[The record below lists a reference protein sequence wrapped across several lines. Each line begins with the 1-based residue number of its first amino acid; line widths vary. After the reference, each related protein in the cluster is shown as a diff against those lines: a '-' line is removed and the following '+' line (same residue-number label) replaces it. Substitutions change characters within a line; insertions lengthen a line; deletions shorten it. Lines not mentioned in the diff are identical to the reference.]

1 MKFQWSG
8 VLLAAALVATWSSGY
23 IGAKIA
29 VAAGPVLPILFWR
42 FFLIAVVLAPFAIA
56 AARKAGPWPLAV
68 NAALGFFAM
77 FVNIACGALAIEQGM
92 PAGTLAIIY
101 SMQPL
106 ATAAAAGPVLGE
118 HVPRRQWI
126 GLLIA
131 FAGVTIASGLDG
143 LEVSPAVFVL
153 ALMGMAGLVFG
164 VLAGK
169 AWPVS
174 TPPVAAIG
182 VQSAMAALA
191 FLLLAL
197 MNGSVM
203 PPAVDQGFLA
213 SVAWFIVFSTLG
225 AYGFFW
231 MALRRFTATR
241 VGAILYLSPPFTLLV
256 AWLAFGEPIT
266 AAKVI
271 GLVICLAGVVIA
283 MR

>member
-1 MKFQWSG
+1 
-8 VLLAAALVATWSSGY
+8 VATWSSGF

-42 FFLIAVVLAPFAIA
+42 FFLIAVALAPFVIA
-56 AARKAGPWPLAV
+56 DCRRTGSRAFAV
-68 NAALGFFAM
+68 NATLGVFAM

-92 PAGTLAIIY
+92 PAGTLAIIF

-118 HVPRRQWI
+118 HVSRRQWA
-126 GLLIA
+126 GLFVA

-143 LEVSPAVFVL
+143 GTVSPAVYAL
-153 ALMGMAGLVFG
+153 ALLGMAGLVIG
-164 VLAGK
+164 VLVGK

-174 TPPVAAIG
+174 TPPLAALG
-182 VQSAMAALA
+182 VQSAAAAVA
-191 FLLLAL
+191 FLPLTLLHGPIA
-197 MNGSVM
+197 
-203 PPAVDQGFLA
+203 PPEMDPAFLA

-241 VGAILYLSPPFTLLV
+241 VGTILYLSPPFTILI

-266 AAKVI
+266 AAKII
-271 GLVICLAGVVIA
+271 GLGVCLAGVAIA

>member
-1 MKFQWSG
+1 
-8 VLLAAALVATWSSGY
+8 
-23 IGAKIA
+23 
-29 VAAGPVLPILFWR
+29 VLPILFWR
-42 FFLIAVVLAPFAIA
+42 FFLIAVALAPFAIA
-56 AARKAGPWPLAV
+56 DCRRTGPWPLAV
-68 NAALGFFAM
+68 NATLGFFAM

-118 HVPRRQWI
+118 HVSRRQWM
-126 GLLIA
+126 GLLVA

-143 LEVSPAVFVL
+143 IEVSPAVFAL
-153 ALMGMAGLVFG
+153 ALMGMAGLVIG
-164 VLAGK
+164 VLVGK

-174 TPPVAAIG
+174 TPPLAAIG
-182 VQSAMAALA
+182 VQSAVTALA
-191 FLLLAL
+191 FLPLAL
-197 MNGSVM
+197 TTGSVM
-203 PPAVDQGFLA
+203 PPAADQAFLA

-241 VGAILYLSPPFTLLV
+241 VGTILYLSPPFTILF

-266 AAKVI
+266 AAKI
-271 GLVICLAGVVIA
+271 AGLAICLAGVVIA